1 MNQKREMK
9 MSKGTLKD
17 FYLDEGEYK
26 KVSLDLL
33 KSMLCR
39 WLDFE
44 TDRIHDKEEPEP
56 EFNIKRKDNNLFLKI
71 TEEGSEDFMD
81 EGTEYYMVLQSL
93 KDENEMKE
101 EIENEKQYNKEHGVL
116 VRQTFPF
123 PIGEEEE

>member
-1 MNQKREMK
+1 
-9 MSKGTLKD
+9 MSEGTLKD

-56 EFNIKRKDNNLFLKI
+56 EFNIKREDNKLFLKI

-81 EGTEYYMVLQSL
+81 EGTEYFMVLKSL
-93 KDENEMKE
+93 KDEEEMKQ
-101 EIENEKQYNKEHGVL
+101 EIEFEKQYNKEHGVL